1 MFTICLDL
9 RLFMLYICDLFFIFI
24 FIFTMINHINLMNTD
39 TLVMSFYSWIITWMK
54 DVNSFQI
61 TKVQPQ
67 GVA

>member
-1 MFTICLDL
+1 
-9 RLFMLYICDLFFIFI
+9 
-24 FIFTMINHINLMNTD
+24 MNTD

-67 GVA
+67 GVG